1 MNTPP
6 RRVVRFNM
14 WYHPAMAE
22 RFGREPEFEL
32 QTCELEGADDAAWS
46 ALRDANAYQISSAK
60 DEIPQRWFANAELLR
75 RSPKLLCVSANG
87 AGCDTIDIPACT
99 AAGVLVVNQ
108 SGANAQS
115 VAEHAVGA
123 LLDVARR
130 ITESDRLLRKTR
142 GFSREDLMGVEMSG
156 KVLGLVGIG
165 NIGTKVARMAAA
177 FDMKVLAT
185 DPYLSADEIAHRG
198 AESVSL
204 DELLSRSD
212 FVSLHCPRD
221 STTMRMIDASAYA
234 KMKRGAIFVSTA
246 RGGIHDEDALA
257 RALSSRHLGGAALDV
272 WDVEPPPLDHPLL
285 RFDNVVATY
294 HTSGVTPEARGR
306 MGSFAA
312 DQIVELLR
320 GKRPPR
326 LLNSDALPLF
336 RQRFETLMGFPFAEE
351 RPLVA
356 TQD

>member
-1 MNTPP
+1 
-6 RRVVRFNM
+6 
-14 WYHPAMAE
+14 MAE
-22 RFGREPEFEL
+22 RYSNEPDITL

-46 ALRDANAYQISSAK
+46 ALANAHAYQISSAR

-99 AAGVLVVNQ
+99 AGGVLVVNQ
-108 SGANAQS
+108 AGANAQS
-115 VAEHAVGA
+115 VAEHAIGA
-123 LLDVARR
+123 MLNVARR
-130 ITESDRLLRKTR
+130 VTESDRQLRKTR
-142 GFSREDLMGVEMSG
+142 GFSREDLMGIEMSG

-185 DPYLSADEIAHRG
+185 DPYLSAKDIATRG

-204 DELLSRSD
+204 DELLRRSD

-221 STTMRMIDASAYA
+221 LTTMRMIDARAYS

-246 RGGIHDEDALA
+246 RGGIHDETALTA
-257 RALSSRHLGGAALDV
+257 ALSSGHLGGAALDV
-272 WDVEPPPLDHPLL
+272 WDVEPPPLGHPLL
-285 RFDNVVATY
+285 RFNNVVATY

-306 MGSFAA
+306 MGAGAA
-312 DQIVELLR
+312 EQIVELLR
-320 GKRPPR
+320 GERPPR
-326 LLNSDALPLF
+326 LLNPDALPLF
-336 RQRFETLMGFPFAEE
+336 RRRFHTQMGFPFAEK
-351 RPLVA
+351 RSLVA

>member
-6 RRVVRFNM
+6 LRVVRFNM

-22 RFGREPEFEL
+22 RFEREADITL
-32 QTCELEGADDAAWS
+32 QTCELKDAHDAAWS
-46 ALRDANAYQISSAK
+46 ALGDASAYQISSAK

-108 SGANAQS
+108 AGANAQS
-115 VAEHAVGA
+115 VAEHTIGA
-123 LLDVARR
+123 MLDVARR
-130 ITESDRLLRKTR
+130 ITESDRLLRTTR
-142 GFSREDLMGVEMSG
+142 GYSREDLMGVEMSG
-156 KVLGLVGIG
+156 KVLGLIGIG

-185 DPYLSADEIAHRG
+185 DPFLSAEEIARRG

-204 DELLSRSD
+204 DELLRRAD

-221 STTMRMIDASAYA
+221 PTTMRMIDAGAFS
-234 KMKRGAIFVSTA
+234 KMKHGAIFVSTA
-246 RGGIHDEDALA
+246 RGGIHDETALA
-257 RALSSRHLGGAALDV
+257 EAMSSKHLGGAALDV

-285 RFDNVVATY
+285 QFANVVATY

-312 DQIVELLR
+312 DQIVALLR

-326 LLNSDALPLF
+326 LLNPEALPLF
-336 RQRFETLMGFPFAEE
+336 RTRFETLMGFPCAEE